1 MAKPDVLARVKSDLA
16 HGRTHIAI
24 QRLRTLIAIN
34 PDDLDVR
41 EALASVYRM
50 TGNLQEAGRWSF
62 LAARVVS
69 EEIAAFERASPQPW
83 LRLRLLRYSADPAR
97 LPPPAR
103 DRLLALA
110 EQARLTGPPAIWSG
124 PSTVDHEPRR
134 GVTLPCLFVIVALTA
149 FTALTAIG
157 VYRAVLWLIRY

>member
-1 MAKPDVLARVKSDLA
+1 VAKPDVLARVKSDLA

-24 QRLRTLIAIN
+24 QRLRTLIAID
-34 PDDLDVR
+34 PDDLEVR

-62 LAARVVS
+62 LAVRVVP
-69 EEIAAFERASPQPW
+69 EEIAAFERANPQPW
-83 LRLRLLRYSADPAR
+83 LRLRLLRYSADPFR
-97 LPPPAR
+97 LSPPAR

-110 EQARLTGPPAIWSG
+110 ERASETGPPAIWSG

-134 GVTLPCLFVIVALTA
+134 GVTVPCLFVSVALA
-149 FTALTAIG
+149 VFAVLAAIG
-157 VYRAVLWLIRY
+157 VYRSVLWIMHY